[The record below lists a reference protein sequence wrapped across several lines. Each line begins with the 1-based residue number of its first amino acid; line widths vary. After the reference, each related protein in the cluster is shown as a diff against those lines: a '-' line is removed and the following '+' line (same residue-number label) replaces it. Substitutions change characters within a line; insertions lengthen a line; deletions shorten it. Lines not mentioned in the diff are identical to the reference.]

1 MVSHLCPPHPSY
13 IHHTRSPNR
22 INWGLRPLE
31 ISHAKDRFH
40 NPPLFR
46 KNHKFYILLCSS
58 PGLCTVCIMRASSS
72 LFGTYCCLSASY
84 FIMFLRTLSL
94 SFLVRPLGL
103 DWTSALHQKG
113 ICFIARPLLVDWLS
127 SPSYIPRFLGFLFD
141 TTSIPRSSLLSHV
154 GLSLR
159 VPPSILALPPL
170 TLLFETKPGFCL
182 FSYCKNSCSINI

>member
-1 MVSHLCPPHPSY
+1 MPRTVFTTP
-13 IHHTRSPNR
+13 T
-22 INWGLRPLE
+22 PL
-31 ISHAKDRFH
+31 S
-40 NPPLFR
+40 R

-72 LFGTYCCLSASY
+72 LFGTYCCLSAFRFSLFY
-84 FIMFLRTLSL
+84 HVSSHSLSL

-113 ICFIARPLLVDWLS
+113 IYFITRPLLVDWLS

-141 TTSIPRSSLLSHV
+141 TTLIPRSSLLSHV

-159 VPPSILALPPL
+159 VPRSILALLPL
-170 TLLFETKPGFCL
+170 TLLFETKPEFCL